1 MWYVYFLRLSNGE
14 IYVGSTNDLRR
25 RIKSH
30 QDGPVLSM
38 KIPSAHNNSG
48 FGWQADSLPI
58 NISRS
63 SVGAQGDVG
72 SNPTPSVYQAIDQD
86 SVNSSLPSASVL
98 QDLWFQQTRACVE
111 PLLASP
117 EESGEGRILS

>member
-1 MWYVYFLRLSNGE
+1 MAERL
-14 IYVGSTNDLRR
+14 
-25 RIKSH
+25 KA
-30 QDGPVLSM
+30 PVL
-38 KIPSAHNNSG
+38 KTG
-48 FGWQADSLPI
+48 RGRKSL
-58 NISRS
+58 
-63 SVGAQGDVG
+63 VG